1 MGQKPGYYQC
11 RQRLLVYKGVMMNLL
26 KSIFN
31 VILTMAVLA
40 VLSGANGCHD
50 SNSSTGTPNASE
62 VVEVNSLGAYTAEN
76 PVELTQANYTVPPSE
91 TTYGTFS
98 LDQESAIGYII
109 SDGTIEIL
117 DEKGTPVLSDIFF
130 PVGNSY
136 KTQSLGAGTYQVRV
150 QNSTREDISFSI
162 YSTGL
167 PLDCTTIR
175 SSGRILVNARSHEF
189 MEIDIPSRRTRV
201 DLSLPDG
208 AVTLF
213 DQNLVEIA
221 SESTLV
227 DKMLPPGRYLL
238 LADNTKSQTR
248 GALQVELTASR

>member
-1 MGQKPGYYQC
+1 
-11 RQRLLVYKGVMMNLL
+11 MNLL

-31 VILTMAVLA
+31 IILTTAVLT
-40 VLSGANGCHD
+40 VLSSASGCHD
-50 SNSSTGTPNASE
+50 TNSATSTQDASD
-62 VVEVNSLGAYTAEN
+62 VVEVNPLGAYTTEN

-98 LDQESAIGYII
+98 LDQESTVGYVI

-117 DEKGTPVLSDIFF
+117 DEKGTPVMSDIFF
-130 PVGNSY
+130 PVDNTY
-136 KTQSLGAGTYQVRV
+136 KTLSLGPGTYQVRV

-162 YSTGL
+162 YSTEL

-201 DLSLPDG
+201 NLSLSDG

-213 DQNLVEIA
+213 DQDLVEITP
-221 SESTLV
+221 ESTLV